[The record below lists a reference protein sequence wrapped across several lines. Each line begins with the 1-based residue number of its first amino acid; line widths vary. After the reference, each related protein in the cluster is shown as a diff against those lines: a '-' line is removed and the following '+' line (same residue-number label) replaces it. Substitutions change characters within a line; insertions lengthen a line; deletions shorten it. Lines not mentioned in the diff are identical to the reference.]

1 MGDAAK
7 TVLTGKF
14 IGIQAF
20 LKEEEKSQVN
30 NLTDQLKELE
40 KEERTKLKVNRSKEI
55 IEVREEVNK
64 IESHKMIE
72 KSKQNQELIL

>member
-14 IGIQAF
+14 IAIQAF